1 METKHNSTL
10 NNVLNFNLSNE
21 EWRQIQPNVAAH
33 NRSSILEVTL
43 ICLGMLSVLLI
54 FSFLIPQFNGDYH
67 LFAATFI
74 ILAVIRRI
82 ACHITEDHRYAIHV
96 LVYLI
101 LSVVFSYACLL
112 GTVFNRDEIA
122 VAYDV
127 MIMAIPAFFISK
139 PGRMARFI
147 SFFTVIFI
155 CMAVLFDHQ
164 NVLWADLV
172 NALVFSMVS
181 IVATAYTNR
190 INIQNVLYERE
201 LIRMSERDLL
211 TGVHNRNSYEK
222 MLSQYTSR
230 CEKTLGCIYVD
241 MDGLHNL
248 NNSKGHAAGDALLKC
263 VAAAIQ
269 KEFGDADTFRIGGD
283 EFIAFAID
291 MPEEEVRKKAAHLYE
306 ALKKQSYHASIGIEY
321 AHRPDINVQKLILSA
336 EKEMYKSKWEYYQ
349 QAGIDRRKS

>member
-1 METKHNSTL
+1 MEANRYTL
-10 NNVLNFNLSNE
+10 SSILKFNLSRE
-21 EWRQIQPNVAAH
+21 EWSQIQPNVAVH
-33 NRSSILEVTL
+33 NKRSILVVTS
-43 ICLGMLSVLLI
+43 ICLGMLFAMLI
-54 FSFLIPQFNGDYH
+54 FSFLMPQSEAAAYLH
-67 LFAATFI
+67 VATFI
-74 ILAVIRRI
+74 ILAVVRLAAR
-82 ACHITEDHRYAIHV
+82 HIPEDHRHAIHV

-101 LSVVFSYACLL
+101 LCIIFSYACLL
-112 GTVFNRDEIA
+112 GTVLNRDEIA

-139 PGRMARFI
+139 PGRMARFV
-147 SFFTVIFI
+147 SFFTVVFI
-155 CMAVLFDHQ
+155 CLAVLFDHQ

-172 NALVFSMVS
+172 NALVFSMLS

-222 MLSQYTSR
+222 MLSQYASR

-321 AHRPDINVQKLILSA
+321 AHRPDIDVQKLILSA